1 MGKLRHTWKRGGKQ
15 WLSKYGIIRTQ
26 VSLPTKSGMEAADF
40 LEMSDAGVGGKL
52 PQTRKH
58 TVTQVTWD
66 KDKGG
71 GRGIQERQEPKYLLS
86 ESQALRRVMLR
97 ARKCS
102 GPIATLVCDL
112 GHGTSAS

>member
-66 KDKGG
+66 KDKRGG
-71 GRGIQERQEPKYLLS
+71 KGNTGETGAKIP
-86 ESQALRRVMLR
+86 
-97 ARKCS
+97 
-102 GPIATLVCDL
+102 PF
-112 GHGTSAS
+112 